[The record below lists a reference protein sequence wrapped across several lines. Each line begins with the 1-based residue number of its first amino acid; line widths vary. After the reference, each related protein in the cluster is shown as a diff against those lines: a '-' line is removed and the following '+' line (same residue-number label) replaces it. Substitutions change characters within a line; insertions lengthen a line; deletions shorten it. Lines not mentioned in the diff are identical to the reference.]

1 MYEKLMKVR
10 LAVQKL
16 NLKKSGKN
24 KHLNFDYYELS
35 DFLTPATE
43 ELSKEGLC
51 PVFTIETDD
60 MGVEVAYLR
69 VYGDGDPIVFQMPT
83 ADPNMG
89 NPIQSAGAKQ
99 TYCKRYLYMNLL
111 ELSEYDAVDASAG
124 EKPEKVKNATEK
136 QVLMIKTLYD
146 EENIRKMLEFYQIN
160 SLEELTIDQASTV
173 IKRKKS

>member
-1 MYEKLMKVR
+1 MYQKLMKVR
-10 LAVQKL
+10 SAVQKL

-69 VYGDGDPIVFQMPT
+69 VYGDGEPIVFQMPT

-89 NPIQSAGAKQ
+89 NPIQSAGAKV
-99 TYCKRYLYMNLL
+99 TYLKRYLYMNLL
-111 ELSEYDAVDASAG
+111 ELSEYDPVDASAG
-124 EKPEKVKNATEK
+124 EKPEKVKCATEK

-146 EENIRKMLEFYQIN
+146 DENIAKMLEFYHIN